1 MSKLSSLHDHKL
13 YMFYSSS
20 VLIKQRT
27 QLCREVLARYLVKK
41 CGALTA
47 VTLYLAFSSG
57 RANTM
62 QNVKNLIT
70 FLPSVSISTANYIFF
85 WKKVIIYPNR
95 AQFQKMKLGYYIS
108 FAYYT
113 M

>member
-1 MSKLSSLHDHKL
+1 MTISCIC
-13 YMFYSSS
+13 FIQV

-41 CGALTA
+41 CGALTTVA
-47 VTLYLAFSSG
+47 LYLAFSSG

-70 FLPSVSISTANYIFF
+70 FLPSVSISTINYIFF
-85 WKKVIIYPNR
+85 GKKSL
-95 AQFQKMKLGYYIS
+95 F
-108 FAYYT
+108 T
-113 M
+113 